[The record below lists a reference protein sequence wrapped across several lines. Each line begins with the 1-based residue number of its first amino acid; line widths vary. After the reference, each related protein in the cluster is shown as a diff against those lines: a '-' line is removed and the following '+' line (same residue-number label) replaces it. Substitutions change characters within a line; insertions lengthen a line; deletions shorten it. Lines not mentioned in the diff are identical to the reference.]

1 MPRYSKKRD
10 KQAAYRGISHHKV
23 AIVCVTDENDHMMMQ
38 VSGLGSDPS
47 INIKRIKTT
56 LKM

>member
-1 MPRYSKKRD
+1 MPRCSKKRG
-10 KQAAYRGISHHKV
+10 KQAACRGISHHKV
-23 AIVCVTDENDHMMMQ
+23 AIVCVTDENNHIMMQ

-47 INIKRIKTT
+47 INTKRIKTT